1 MRRDLPS
8 FTSIRSFEAAAR
20 HLSFRC
26 AAEELHVTQS
36 AISHQVKALEDHLG
50 VQLFLRGTRKIAL
63 TNEGAGYLDQLSLVL
78 DQLAAVTDRIR
89 EKDVSGPLF
98 VRATPAFA
106 ARWLVPRLTSFHEAY
121 PQIELHISTS
131 LEPADFAADR
141 VDIDIRYGQPE
152 SSGLRVDPF
161 LSSIRFPVASPD
173 LLARRAS
180 LRRPDD
186 LRHFILLHDEVG
198 DQWREW
204 LDCAGGASFDPS
216 PGPRFAHCDLTL
228 SAAVEGQG
236 VALAYG
242 TLAEA
247 DLAAGFLVKVFDIS
261 LPSKVIY
268 SLVVP
273 KTWTSRP
280 KIAAFR
286 RWLLGAAMLRK
297 APTAAAKSHPAG
309 VLMAS

>member
-50 VQLFLRGTRKIAL
+50 VQLFLRGARKIAL
-63 TNEGAGYLDQLSLVL
+63 TDEGADYLDQLSLVL

-121 PQIELHISTS
+121 PRIELHISTS
-131 LEPADFAADR
+131 LEPADFAGDR

-152 SSGLRVDPF
+152 SPGLRVDPF
-161 LSSIRFPVASPD
+161 LSSHRFPVASPD
-173 LLARRAS
+173 LLARRPS
-180 LRRPDD
+180 LRMPDD
-186 LRHFILLHDEVG
+186 LRHFTLLHDEVG
-198 DQWREW
+198 DAWQQWLE
-204 LDCAGGASFDPS
+204 CAGASFDPS

-228 SAAVEGQG
+228 GAAVEGQG
-236 VALAYG
+236 IALAYG
-242 TLAEA
+242 ALAEA
-247 DLAAGFLVKVFDIS
+247 DLGAGFLVKVFDIS

-273 KTWTSRP
+273 RTWTSRP

-286 RWLLGAAMLRK
+286 RWLLGAALLSK
-297 APTAAAKSHPAG
+297 APSVAAKSRHAG